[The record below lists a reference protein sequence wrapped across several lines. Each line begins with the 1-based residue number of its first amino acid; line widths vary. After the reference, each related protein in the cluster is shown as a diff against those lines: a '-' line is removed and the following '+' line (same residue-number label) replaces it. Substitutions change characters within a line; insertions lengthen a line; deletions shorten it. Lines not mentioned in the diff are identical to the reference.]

1 MKKLVLGTA
10 ALALFLATPAL
21 SKPKK
26 GKKAGEPTP
35 AAEPAQPATPAEPA
49 EPATQ
54 YTPEEDVDPALMAA
68 ISYRHTQM
76 KLSGGHMKS
85 IKLVVKGHEA
95 GTDEVLAHATALK
108 AIADGLGNHW
118 PEGSGHETGIEDM
131 EARAEIWTD
140 AEGFAAQIAK
150 FQEATTALHAAAE
163 AGDMA
168 AVGEALGA
176 VGGSCG
182 SCHDGYRD

>member
-26 GKKAGEPTP
+26 GKKAAEEAP
-35 AAEPAQPATPAEPA
+35 AAEAPAAAAEEAPAEP
-49 EPATQ
+49 EPT
-54 YTPEEDVDPALMAA
+54 YTPEEEVDPALMGA

-76 KLSGGHMKS
+76 KLAGGHMKS
-85 IKLVVKGHEA
+85 IKLVVKGHES
-95 GTDEVLAHATALK
+95 GTDEVLAHATALE
-108 AIADGLGNHW
+108 AIASGMGNHW

-131 EARAEIWTD
+131 EAKAEIWTD
-140 AEGFAAQIAK
+140 AEGFAAAIAK
-150 FQEATTALHAAAE
+150 FHEATTALKTAAE

-168 AVGEALGA
+168 AVGDALGG
-176 VGGSCG
+176 VGASCG
-182 SCHDGYRD
+182 GCHENYRD

>member
-1 MKKLVLGTA
+1 MKHLVAILA
-10 ALALFLATPAL
+10 ASSLLFAAPAL

-150 FQEATTALHAAAE
+150 FQEATTALHVAAE